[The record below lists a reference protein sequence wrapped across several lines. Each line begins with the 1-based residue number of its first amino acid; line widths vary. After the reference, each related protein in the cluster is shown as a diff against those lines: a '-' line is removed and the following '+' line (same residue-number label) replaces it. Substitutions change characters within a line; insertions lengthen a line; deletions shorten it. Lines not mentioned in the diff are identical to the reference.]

1 MVTIPRQRF
10 HTLNSLPQPPSAQ
23 FSAQPASSLTT
34 SQRHSL
40 DPGILTQFLL
50 TGVYQYVMCITY
62 FTTHDDE
69 QCDHHQHLGS
79 FSCGLHCPSDRRHTF
94 HLDYTDIAECP
105 ECMHVG
111 RLVLDPEVKWQPCTQ
126 DENGRSIDIAGNG
139 ATLQDVKEQNGEEV
153 NKESFE
159 DVEYKDYAALSDP
172 DSKTEEWRGPPANS
186 TPIRSAKQDFYHK
199 YGFYNHLHRYGYGA
213 TAHKYPTDDT
223 TPRKYTT
230 FGTTPRHF
238 PMGAT
243 LESYYA
249 KAPGYFNAPT
259 TLRTRH
265 AHMIRGQLGRMP
277 GIRRT
282 GGIQEERVQEQQQ
295 QKDQTQFQF
304 TGLPSRPRMIKEL
317 RARKMRAHGRKE
329 AEVPPPPPPNV
340 EAWEDFLGLPGK

>member
-1 MVTIPRQRF
+1 MVTIPLQRF
-10 HTLNSLPQPPSAQ
+10 SHPQKPSLTTPQPPSAQ

-40 DPGILTQFLL
+40 DPNIITQFLL

-62 FTTHDDE
+62 FTTHE
-69 QCDHHQHLGS
+69 PCGHHQHLGS
-79 FSCGLHCPSDRRHTF
+79 VNCGLHCPSDRRHTF
-94 HLDYTDIAECP
+94 QLDYTEIIECAEC
-105 ECMHVG
+105 VQFG
-111 RLVLDPEVKWQPCTQ
+111 RMLLDPEVKWQPCTQ
-126 DENGRSIDIAGNG
+126 DENGMRIGDIAE
-139 ATLQDVKEQNGEEV
+139 VKEKKQIEVEGVKKQEQEEAA
-153 NKESFE
+153 
-159 DVEYKDYAALSDP
+159 VEYKDYAALSDP
-172 DSKTEEWRGPPANS
+172 DSETEEWRGPPANS

-199 YGFYNHLHRYGYGA
+199 YGFYNHLHKYGYGA

-243 LESYYA
+243 PESYYA

-259 TLRTRH
+259 TPRTQH

-317 RARKMRAHGRKE
+317 RARKMRAHSRE

-340 EAWEDFLGLPGK
+340 EAWEDFPGLPGK